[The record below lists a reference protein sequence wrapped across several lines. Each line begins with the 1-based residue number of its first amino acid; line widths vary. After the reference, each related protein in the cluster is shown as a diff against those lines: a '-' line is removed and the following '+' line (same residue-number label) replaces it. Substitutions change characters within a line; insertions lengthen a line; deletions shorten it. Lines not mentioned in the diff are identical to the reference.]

1 MVKNWDTNQIPESK
15 LNEARNLVEELT
27 NSLKPFAQ
35 EVEDGNYANS
45 VFDGVFPIEGIKFV
59 RFNHYHLLMNDSANL
74 NYYVTK
80 ARSELEMEFFHY
92 MAAEEMNH
100 VNGLFLLTDAMGIS
114 RKDLMSSYP
123 NSMCLFRTNYFS
135 RLALYGTPGEIA
147 LGILLNF
154 PVWAAGVRKES
165 AGLKKHYGF
174 GKPVKGTDKIDTD
187 ILDRFLSATDEETS
201 GFNEK
206 AIKIIARDL
215 QDNSSKTK
223 LSLVAKWAVET
234 EKLVWDNYYAQGLKY
249 AKNK

>member
-1 MVKNWDTNQIPESK
+1 MVKNWDNNHIPESK

-35 EVEDGNYANS
+35 EVEDGDYANS
-45 VFDGVFPIEGIKFV
+45 VLDGVFPIDGIKFV

-114 RKDLMSSYP
+114 RKELMSSYP

-154 PVWAAGVRKES
+154 PVWAAGARALSK
-165 AGLKKHYGF
+165 GLKKNYGF
-174 GKPVKGTDKIDTD
+174 GKSTTDPDKLDTD
-187 ILDRFLSATDEETS
+187 VLDRFSKATRGFQIQAIDILAADLNEETEES
-201 GFNEK
+201 MAHVGN
-206 AIKIIARDL
+206 L
-215 QDNSSKTK
+215 
-223 LSLVAKWAVET
+223 AVDYET
-234 EKLVWDNYYAQGLKY
+234 LVWKNYYVQGIKSQ
-249 AKNK
+249 

>member
-1 MVKNWDTNQIPESK
+1 MVKNWDNHQIPESI
-15 LNEARNLVEELT
+15 LTEARNLVNELT
-27 NSLKPFAQ
+27 NSLKPFVKDVAN
-35 EVEDGNYANS
+35 GKYANS
-45 VFDGVFPIEGIKFV
+45 VFDGTFPLEGIKFV
-59 RFNHYHLLMNDSANL
+59 RFNHYHLLMNDSGNL

-80 ARSELEMEFFHY
+80 ARSEDEMEFFHY

-100 VNGLFLLTDAMGIS
+100 VNGLFLLTDAMGIT
-114 RKDLMSSYP
+114 RKDLISSYP

-154 PVWAAGVRKES
+154 PVWAAGARKES

-174 GKPVKGTDKIDTD
+174 GKSVKGTDKLDTD

-215 QDNSSKTK
+215 QDNNTKTK
-223 LSLVAKWAVET
+223 LSLVANWAVQT

-249 AKNK
+249 AENR